1 MTHRH
6 QALTMMA
13 GEGLTS
19 VTKGKEKHYE
29 SAARWRWRTGGHKV
43 GNSVYENK
51 PWLDKYADYMPKELP
66 LPLKSMIDFFEES
79 AERVPDVDAIRY
91 FDQTVSYSQL
101 NDLANRFAT
110 LLASRG
116 VHKGD
121 RVAVY
126 TQNNP
131 QFLIAQ
137 YGAWKRG
144 AIMVP
149 INPMLKQK
157 ELDYHLND
165 SGTKVLVC
173 LESLYES
180 VAREV
185 LENTSVEQVFT
196 TSELDFLEEGAEE
209 DLSPLVDS
217 SRRQLS
223 SSEGVEDLLE
233 VLRQTEPDEGARE
246 QVLPEDVAYLVYTS
260 GTTGQPKGTMET
272 HSNVAFNSEV
282 YRTWMQ
288 IADEDSILGIAPLFH
303 ITGLIGHITLAG
315 IAGVPLILFHR
326 VDPQEVLRLIDKW
339 RPAMTI
345 GSITAFIALMNTEG
359 SDEYDLSS
367 LTKCYSGGAP
377 VAPSVV
383 DQFEEKFGVY
393 IHIAYGLTESNSPT
407 HFVPLGTRAPLD
419 EESGAL
425 SVGVPVPN
433 CEVKLVKE
441 DDPSEEVSVGE
452 AGEFAA
458 KGPMIFKGYW
468 NKPEETQEAFYE
480 GYFLT
485 GDVAVMDQEGWFY
498 IVDRKKDM
506 INVGGY
512 KVWPREVEDV
522 LYTHEQVMEAAAVGV
537 PDDYRGETVR
547 AFVALKEGGDVTEEE
562 LISYCK
568 ERMANYKYPRQIEFL
583 DELPKTPTGKFLRR
597 ELREEAQAEA

>member
-1 MTHRH
+1 M
-6 QALTMMA
+6 
-13 GEGLTS
+13 GD
-19 VTKGKEKHYE
+19 
-29 SAARWRWRTGGHKV
+29 SA
-43 GNSVYENK
+43 YENK
-51 PWLDKYADYMPKELP
+51 PWLDKYADYVPKELP
-66 LPLKSMIDFFEES
+66 LPQKSMIDFFEDS
-79 AERVPDVDAIRY
+79 AQRVPDVDAIRY
-91 FDQTVSYSQL
+91 FDQTISYREL

-116 VHKGD
+116 IHKGD

-144 AIMVP
+144 AIVVP

-165 SGTKVLVC
+165 SDTKVLVC

-180 VAREV
+180 VAKEV

-209 DLSPLVDS
+209 DLSPLADS
-217 SRRQLS
+217 SRQRP
-223 SSEGVEDLLE
+223 SEEVEDLLE
-233 VLRQTEPDEGARE
+233 VLRQTEPNHEGSRE
-246 QVLPEDVAYLVYTS
+246 QVSPEDVAYLVYTS

-315 IAGVPLILFHR
+315 IAGIPLIILHR
-326 VDPQEVLRLIDKW
+326 VDPQEVLRLIDNW
-339 RPAMTI
+339 RPTMTI

-359 SDEYDLSS
+359 SEEHDLSS
-367 LTKCYSGGAP
+367 ITKCYSGGAP
-377 VAPSVV
+377 VAPSVA
-383 DQFEEKFGVY
+383 DQFEEKFRVY

-407 HFVPLGTRAPLD
+407 HFVPLGTRAPVD

-425 SVGVPVPN
+425 SVGIPVPN

-441 DDPSEEVSVGE
+441 DDPREEVPVGE

-468 NKPEETQEAFYE
+468 NKPQETEEAFHE

-485 GDVAVMDQEGWFY
+485 GDVAVMDEEGWFY

-537 PDDYRGETVR
+537 PDEYRGETVR
-547 AFVALKEGGDVTEEE
+547 AFVALKEGAEMAEEE

-583 DELPKTPTGKFLRR
+583 EELPKTPTGKFLRR
-597 ELREEAQAEA
+597 ELRDQARAEA

>member
-1 MTHRH
+1 MR
-6 QALTMMA
+6 QALTMMPSNKLA
-13 GEGLTS
+13 LVS
-19 VTKGKEKHYE
+19 KGKEKQWE
-29 SAARWRWRTGGHKV
+29 LAAHPRCRTGGYKV
-43 GNSVYENK
+43 GNSAYENK
-51 PWLDKYADYMPKELP
+51 PWLDKYADYVPKELP
-66 LPLKSMIDFFEES
+66 LPQKSMIDFFEDS
-79 AERVPDVDAIRY
+79 AQRVPDVDAIRY
-91 FDQTVSYSQL
+91 FDQTISYSEL
-101 NDLANRFAT
+101 DDLANRFAT

-116 VHKGD
+116 VQKGD

-126 TQNNP
+126 TQSNP

-180 VAREV
+180 VAKEV

-209 DLSPLVDS
+209 NLSPLADS

-288 IADEDSILGIAPLFH
+288 ISDEDSVLGIAPLFH

-315 IAGVPLILFHR
+315 LAGIPLVLFHR
-326 VDPQEVLRLIDKW
+326 VDPEEVLRLIGEW
-339 RPAMTI
+339 RPTMTI
-345 GSITAFIALMNTEG
+345 GSITAFIALMNTPG
-359 SDEYDLSS
+359 SDETDLSS

-377 VAPSVV
+377 VAPSIVE
-383 DQFEEKFGVY
+383 QFEEKFGVY
-393 IHIAYGLTESNSPT
+393 IHIAYGLTETNSPT
-407 HFVPLGTRAPLD
+407 HFTPLGVRSPVD

-425 SVGVPVPN
+425 SIGIPVPN
-433 CEVKLVKE
+433 CEAKLVRE
-441 DDPSEEVSVGE
+441 DDASEEVEVGE
-452 AGEFAA
+452 PGEFAA
-458 KGPMIFKGYW
+458 KGPMVFKEYW
-468 NKPEETQEAFYE
+468 NKPEETEEAFE
-480 GYFLT
+480 NGYFLT
-485 GDVAVMDQEGWFY
+485 GDVAVMDEDGWFY

-506 INVGGY
+506 INVSGY
-512 KVWPREVEDV
+512 KVWPREVEDA
-522 LYTHEQVMEAAAVGV
+522 LYTHDQVMEAAVVGV
-537 PDDYRGETVR
+537 PDEYRGETVR
-547 AFVALKEGGDVTEEE
+547 AFVALKEEGSVSEEE
-562 LISYCK
+562 LIEHCK
-568 ERMANYKYPRQIEFL
+568 QRMADYKYPRQIEFL
-583 DELPKTPTGKFLRR
+583 EELPKTPTGKFLRR
-597 ELREEAQAEA
+597 ELRDQARAEI

>member
-1 MTHRH
+1 M
-6 QALTMMA
+6 
-13 GEGLTS
+13 
-19 VTKGKEKHYE
+19 
-29 SAARWRWRTGGHKV
+29 
-43 GNSVYENK
+43 GNSVYESK
-51 PWLDKYADYMPKELP
+51 PWLDKYADYVPKELP
-66 LPLKSMIDFFEES
+66 LPQKSMIDLFEDS
-79 AERVPDVDAIRY
+79 AQRVPDVDAIRY
-91 FDQTVSYSQL
+91 FDQTISYSQL
-101 NDLANRFAT
+101 DDLANRFAT
-110 LLASRG
+110 LLASRSI
-116 VHKGD
+116 HKGD
-121 RVAVY
+121 RIAVY

-144 AIMVP
+144 AIIVP

-180 VAREV
+180 VAKEV
-185 LENTSVEQVFT
+185 LENTSVEQVFI

-209 DLSPLVDS
+209 DLSPLADS
-217 SRRQLS
+217 SRRQRS

-246 QVLPEDVAYLVYTS
+246 QVSPEDVAYLVYTS

-288 IADEDSILGIAPLFH
+288 IADEDSVLGIAPLFH

-315 IAGVPLILFHR
+315 IAGIPLILFHR
-326 VDPQEVLRLIDKW
+326 VDPQKVLRLIDKW
-339 RPAMTI
+339 RPTMTV

-359 SDEYDLSS
+359 SEDHDLSS

-377 VAPSVV
+377 VAPSVA

-407 HFVPLGTRAPLD
+407 HFVPLGARAPVD

-441 DDPSEEVSVGE
+441 DDPSEEVPVGE
-452 AGEFAA
+452 AGEFVV

-468 NKPEETQEAFYE
+468 NKPEETQEAFHE

-522 LYTHEQVMEAAAVGV
+522 LYTHDQVMEAAAVGV
-537 PDDYRGETVR
+537 PDEYRGETVW
-547 AFVALKEGGDVTEEE
+547 AFVALKEGGEVSEEE

-568 ERMANYKYPRQIEFL
+568 ERMANYKYPRQVEFL

-597 ELREEAQAEA
+597 ELREGAQAEA